1 MKPFQQS
8 LYETCITRYD
18 KQYLSCKS
26 EKEEGYDLIQLYMD
40 LRKVANHPLLLRIV
54 CLEG

>member
-8 LYETCITRYD
+8 LYEACITRYD
-18 KQYLSCKS
+18 KQYLSCKA

-40 LRKVANHPLLLRIV
+40 LRKVANHPLLLSIA
-54 CLEG
+54 C

>member
-8 LYETCITRYD
+8 LYEACITRYD

-40 LRKVANHPLLLRIV
+40 LRKVANHPLLLSIT
-54 CLEG
+54 C